1 MNKFHSF
8 AKAGLATVLLA
19 TGSAVLA
26 ASANDVLPEI
36 KAIAAK
42 PEVIAAVKA
51 QNAQSL
57 SIDAIKAMDGKW
69 IAASG
74 GLPEGKAMMDSPT
87 SKALLAAEKAKRY
100 FTETIL
106 TDNQGANVAISA
118 MTSDYW
124 QGDEI
129 KYQQVFAQPVSHLL
143 DSVRFDAS
151 SQRFLVQLTVPVNNA
166 QGEPLGALTLGLDVE
181 LSLQYCQRNGIS
193 PGYCVD

>member
-8 AKAGLATVLLA
+8 AKASLATVLLA
-19 TGSAVLA
+19 TGSAVFA

-87 SKALLAAEKAKRY
+87 SKALLAAEKAKPY

-124 QGDEI
+124 QGDEP
-129 KYQQVFAQPVSHLL
+129 KFVKAYAEGKGADYVARAKKDESSGAVVSQVS
-143 DSVRFDAS
+143 
-151 SQRFLVQLTVPVNNA
+151 VPVMDGNKA
-166 QGEPLGALTLGLDVE
+166 IGTLTIGVNI
-181 LSLQYCQRNGIS
+181 QAI
-193 PGYCVD
+193 P

>member
-1 MNKFHSF
+1 MNKFQSF
-8 AKAGLATVLLA
+8 AKTSLATVLLA
-19 TGSAVLA
+19 TGSTVFA

-51 QNAQSL
+51 QNAQGL
-57 SIDAIKAMDGKW
+57 SIDTIKAMDSKW

-74 GLPEGKAMMDSPT
+74 GLPEGKTMMDSAT
-87 SKALLAAEKAKRY
+87 SKSLLASEKAKPY

-124 QGDEI
+124 QGDEP
-129 KYQQVFAQPVSHLL
+129 KFVKAYAEGKGADYVARAKKDESSGAVVSQVS
-143 DSVRFDAS
+143 
-151 SQRFLVQLTVPVNNA
+151 VPVMDGGKAIGTLTIGVNV
-166 QGEPLGALTLGLDVE
+166 QAL
-181 LSLQYCQRNGIS
+181 
-193 PGYCVD
+193 P

>member
-1 MNKFHSF
+1 MKSIESF
-8 AKAGLATVLLA
+8 AKIGLTAVLLVS
-19 TGSAVLA
+19 GSTVFA

-51 QNAQSL
+51 QNAQGL
-57 SIDAIKAMDGKW
+57 SIDAIKTMDSKW

-74 GLPEGKAMMDSPT
+74 GLPEGKAMMESAT
-87 SKALLAAEKAKRY
+87 SKALLTAEKAKPY

-124 QGDEI
+124 QGDEP
-129 KYQQVFAQPVSHLL
+129 KFVKAYAEGKGADYVARAKKDESSGAVVSQVS
-143 DSVRFDAS
+143 
-151 SQRFLVQLTVPVNNA
+151 VPVMDGGKA
-166 QGEPLGALTLGLDVE
+166 IGTLTIGVNV
-181 LSLQYCQRNGIS
+181 QAI
-193 PGYCVD
+193 P